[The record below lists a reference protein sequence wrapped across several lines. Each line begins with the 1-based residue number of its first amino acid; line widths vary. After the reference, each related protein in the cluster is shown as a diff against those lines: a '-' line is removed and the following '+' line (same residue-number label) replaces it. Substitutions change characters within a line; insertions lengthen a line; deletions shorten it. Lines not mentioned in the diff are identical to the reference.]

1 MQSQAGNWQLPKKTH
16 KPLYIIVPN
25 PQSRDRISHSKGGGP
40 HWVWLQ
46 ADPISQPQDLSGP
59 RGPPRGFL
67 GWGIAPPTNAYVSV
81 CCSWLPPH
89 LGQLWDSIFRKP
101 ALGSVPQP
109 GRWRGTSL
117 GSPGWSL
124 RLARVREEKAFL
136 IIRPGLGNGGI
147 TRLRSWQMRYTK
159 QSEVS

>member
-67 GWGIAPPTNAYVSV
+67 GWGNRPSHQCLCFCLLFLAPSSFGATLGFHLQEVGSGLCSPAWEVARNFSRKSRLEPEVGSSEGRESLSNYKAGPRKWGDYTLAELANAV
-81 CCSWLPPH
+81 H
-89 LGQLWDSIFRKP
+89 QAI
-101 ALGSVPQP
+101 
-109 GRWRGTSL
+109 
-117 GSPGWSL
+117 
-124 RLARVREEKAFL
+124 
-136 IIRPGLGNGGI
+136 
-147 TRLRSWQMRYTK
+147 
-159 QSEVS
+159 